1 MKSQNQV
8 AIREKLNQ
16 NASLAQAS
24 QLMLKEVRLINDTL
38 YLITIIPLVLVFI
51 VDSQYSYICSAVSL
65 FLNILT
71 AVLQTTMNNHK
82 EKAILVLQL
91 YEANITNTIY
101 ARIEYDRESTNEAY
115 EYRHKA
121 KAERN
126 VKYHKMY
133 VVPDNVEE
141 KYTYLFTQ
149 RSVVAENRYLLQ
161 KYRILLATA
170 MFLLAGGAIALITI
184 LNILHYQQT
193 SDISQIIPQVV
204 CFYPVVVPLITT
216 FTEAA
221 ASIKRAVKISADI
234 DNFFADHDKSNIRL
248 ERFNYYIQSLMFEFR
263 LKMRPIPIL
272 YKRCFTRKLRSMQ
285 LRVCERFIQAIYDLE
300 GLNTFGKMKN
310 SAFIDA
316 EIKTTDALGKEYNP
330 NIARTAEEK
339 DSSVP
344 EFVNIQLIK
353 TREAAIKARQLER
366 IERQKALEKASSKS
380 QSTATATMTRSASKT
395 STKTTKPPLKP
406 SASTLKASPTKTVA
420 KPAKVAT
427 STQKAAPTKTAT
439 ATTPTKPTSTTKATP
454 TKATPTKASPTKTTP
469 TKAKAT
475 KEKVVNKAPT
485 KTATKPSKK

>member
-126 VKYHKMY
+126 ARFHKMY
-133 VVPDNVEE
+133 IVPDNVEE
-141 KYTYLFTQ
+141 KYAYLFTQ

-248 ERFNYYIQSLMFEFR
+248 ERFNYYVQSLMFEFR
-263 LKMRPIPIL
+263 LKLRPIPIL

-316 EIKTTDALGKEYNP
+316 EIKTIDALGKEYNP
-330 NIARTAEEK
+330 NLARTAEQK
-339 DSSVP
+339 DGSVP

-353 TREAAIKARQLER
+353 TREAAIKARQLDK
-366 IERQKALEKASSKS
+366 IEKQKALEKAGSRSSSNVATMSKPAIKTQAKPAAKVIKTANSAPIKGTASKTTAKAAAKPVVKNTPKTAPAKTS
-380 QSTATATMTRSASKT
+380 QKSTAT
-395 STKTTKPPLKP
+395 
-406 SASTLKASPTKTVA
+406 
-420 KPAKVAT
+420 
-427 STQKAAPTKTAT
+427 KAA
-439 ATTPTKPTSTTKATP
+439 TPTKPASTKTVKEKPVSKSTTSKS
-454 TKATPTKASPTKTTP
+454 TKK
-469 TKAKAT
+469 
-475 KEKVVNKAPT
+475 
-485 KTATKPSKK
+485 